1 MTTPFVSTM
10 LAVCLLPYIS
20 IGDGREPGAAATDR
34 ARAML
39 SLYSHMSDESIVVVG
54 TTVFLVGICQDRYR
68 SSHCYHNCKN
78 KAHFFH
84 CHIP

>member
-1 MTTPFVSTM
+1 MTTLFVSAM

-39 SLYSHMSDESIVVVG
+39 SLYCQMSDESIVVVG
-54 TTVFLVGICQDRYR
+54 TTVFLVGFCKDRYR

-78 KAHFFH
+78 KEHLFH